1 MTTSR
6 PLQRL
11 MLPLYRAFILS
22 RYLHPT
28 LGAGLSWLWTSRET
42 TNFTYELSCKS
53 RDYLSCVLSVV
64 TGLPASDFAQYI
76 AEAESDTALINH
88 ISTTTAKSDWAFKA
102 DRGVWLSKRLGW
114 YALVRATKPQIVV
127 ETGVDKG
134 LGAVVLCAA
143 ILRNRAE
150 GKQGRYYG
158 TDINPHAGYLLCGPY
173 AQAGEILYGDSIDS
187 LRGMQDMIGVFVND
201 SDHSAAYE
209 LEEYNTILPRLLP
222 ASVILSDNAHV
233 TSSLYEFSKAHG
245 RDFLFWKEEPLN
257 HWYPGGGIG
266 FSFHAKLNRQG
277 PFADH
282 RTLL

>member
-11 MLPLYRAFILS
+11 MLPFYRTFILG
-22 RYLHPT
+22 RYLQPT
-28 LGAGLSWLWTSRET
+28 LGTGLSWLWTSRET
-42 TNFTYELSCKS
+42 TNFTYELSSKS

-64 TGLPASDFAQYI
+64 TSLPASDFARYI
-76 AEAESDTALINH
+76 AEAESDTDLTKH
-88 ISTTTAKSDWAFKA
+88 ILTTTATSDWAFKA
-102 DRGVWLSKRLGW
+102 DRAVWLSKRLGW

-150 GKQGRYYG
+150 GNQGRYYG

-173 AQAGEILYGDSIDS
+173 KQAGEILYGDSIES
-187 LRGMQDMIGVFVND
+187 LRGMQDKIGVFVND
-201 SDHSAAYE
+201 SDHSASYE
-209 LEEYNTILPRLLP
+209 LEEYKTVLPLLHP
-222 ASVILSDNAHV
+222 DSVILGDNAHA
-233 TSSLYEFSKAHG
+233 TSSLYEFSKANN
-245 RDFLFWKEEPLN
+245 RDFLFWKEEPVN

-266 FSFHAKLNRQG
+266 FSFRRRA
-277 PFADH
+277 
-282 RTLL
+282 

>member
-11 MLPLYRAFILS
+11 MLPFYRTFILG
-22 RYLHPT
+22 RYLQPT

-42 TNFTYELSCKS
+42 TNFTYELSSKS

-64 TGLPASDFAQYI
+64 TNLPASDFARYI
-76 AEAESDTALINH
+76 AEAESDTDLTNH
-88 ISTTTAKSDWAFKA
+88 IFTTTAKSDWAFKA
-102 DRGVWLSKRLGW
+102 DRAVWLSKRLGW

-150 GKQGRYYG
+150 GNKGRYYG
-158 TDINPHAGYLLCGPY
+158 TDINPHAGYLLCGLY
-173 AQAGEILYGDSIDS
+173 KQAGEILYGDSIES
-187 LRGMQDMIGVFVND
+187 LRGMQDKIGVFVND
-201 SDHSAAYE
+201 SDHSASYE
-209 LEEYNTILPRLLP
+209 LEEYNTVLPLLHP
-222 ASVILSDNAHV
+222 DSVILGDNAHA
-233 TSSLYEFSKAHG
+233 TSSLYEFSKANN
-245 RDFLFWKEEPLN
+245 RDFLFWKEEPVN

-266 FSFHAKLNRQG
+266 FSFRRRA
-277 PFADH
+277 
-282 RTLL
+282 